1 MVGGYILVDCEGLD
15 LLKGSTP
22 QTITGIRKKVEDAMA
37 TGKEIRACNC
47 IWGEGVA
54 VTPISVL
61 CVELGDYVIATAST
75 LQIWISKQDV
85 VTISNMVGE

>member
-22 QTITGIRKKVEDAMA
+22 QTISGIRKKVEDAMA
-37 TGKEIRACNC
+37 TGKPVVAANC
-47 IWGEGVA
+47 VWGDGVS
-54 VTPISVL
+54 VTPVSVML
-61 CVELGDYVIATAST
+61 IELGDYIIATSAT

-85 VTISNMVGE
+85 ITISNLVGE